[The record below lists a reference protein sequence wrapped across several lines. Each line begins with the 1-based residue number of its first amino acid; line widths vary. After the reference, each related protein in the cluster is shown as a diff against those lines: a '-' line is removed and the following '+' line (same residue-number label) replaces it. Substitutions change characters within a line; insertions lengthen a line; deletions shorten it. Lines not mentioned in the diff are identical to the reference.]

1 MHILNE
7 VVNAIRSINEVQV
20 LLGFISVNIIVFA
33 RLILIR
39 KEMITSNQALISTPV
54 IIGFYFVILISNQSV
69 FINVLMII
77 SIISELKSA
86 IFVLIDSKISESY
99 RQDENT
105 NFYYFEL
112 KAKKKPQFYGNK
124 DIDYHTELDYI
135 AKYSILRL
143 RPKFEMYPVS
153 IENPELFCEE
163 FDKKISKYVLGL
175 VKDEKTI
182 AVLGG
187 NIDKRNSVL
196 NSVLS
201 IVSKEDDVS
210 TSVVVRFNDNQ
221 DMVVPSFVNK
231 MDSLDVGLCIELNAD
246 EICNVTVYNTENQKW
261 ETVDL

>member
-1 MHILNE
+1 MQILNE
-7 VVNAIRSINEVQV
+7 AVNAIRSINEVQV
-20 LLGFISVNIIVFA
+20 LLGLISVNIIVFA
-33 RLILIR
+33 RAILIH
-39 KEMITSNQALISTPV
+39 KEMITSNQALISTPI
-54 IIGFYFVILISNQSV
+54 IIGFHSVILISNQGI

-77 SIISELKSA
+77 SIIVELRSA
-86 IFVLIDSKISESY
+86 IFVWIDSKISESY
-99 RQDENT
+99 TQDENT
-105 NFYYFEL
+105 DFYYFEL
-112 KAKKKPQFYGNK
+112 KAKKKPEFCGNK
-124 DIDYHTELDYI
+124 CIDYHTELDHI
-135 AKYSILRL
+135 AKYNIFRL
-143 RPKFEMYPVS
+143 RPRLKMYPVL
-153 IENPELFCEE
+153 IEDSEFFGKE
-163 FDKKISKYVLGL
+163 FDKKIYKYVFDL
-175 VKDEKTI
+175 VKDEKAI

-187 NIDKRNSVL
+187 NIDKRNAIL